1 MSNFLVRQKSI
12 SFLKYIYY
20 AYYFYIY
27 VYKSVSTMLDKGL
40 RKHKKKREGEI
51 EKQTKWNGSTEYDIE
66 KVKQTRRK

>member
-51 EKQTKWNGSTEYDIE
+51 EKQTK
-66 KVKQTRRK
+66 